1 MDKIEWLQRH
11 GYLRSLDGGPCA
23 SLKGLALLGSV
34 DIQRLRDVYTDGHLE
49 LDGVLLRDMR
59 RGANGNVAMCGTND
73 MVELLWR
80 LARRKEA
87 CRC

>member
-1 MDKIEWLQRH
+1 MDKIEWLKRH
-11 GYLRSLDGGPCA
+11 GYLRSVDGGSCV
-23 SLKGLALLGSV
+23 SLKGLALLGGV
-34 DIQRLRDVYTDGHLE
+34 DVQRLRDVYMDGQLE

-59 RGANGNVAMCGTND
+59 RGADGNAAKCGTND

>member
-1 MDKIEWLQRH
+1 MDKIHWLQRH
-11 GYLRSLDGGPCA
+11 GYLRSVDGGPCA
-23 SLKGLALLGSV
+23 SLKGLALLGSM
-34 DIQRLRDVYTDGHLE
+34 DIQRLRDVYTDGQLE

>member
-34 DIQRLRDVYTDGHLE
+34 DIQRLRDVYTDGQLE

>member
-1 MDKIEWLQRH
+1 MDKIHWLQRH
-11 GYLRSLDGGPCA
+11 GYLRSVDGGPCA

-34 DIQRLRDVYTDGHLE
+34 DIQRLRDVYTDGQLE

>member
-34 DIQRLRDVYTDGHLE
+34 DIQRLRDVYTDGQLE

-59 RGANGNVAMCGTND
+59 HGADGNVAKCGTND

-80 LARRKEA
+80 LAQRKES

>member
-11 GYLRSLDGGPCA
+11 EYLRSLDGGPCA

-34 DIQRLRDVYTDGHLE
+34 DIQRLRDVYTDGQLE

>member
-1 MDKIEWLQRH
+1 MDKIQWLKRH
-11 GYLRSLDGGPCA
+11 GYLRSVDGGPCV

-34 DIQRLRDVYTDGHLE
+34 DIQRLRDVYTDGQLE

>member
-1 MDKIEWLQRH
+1 MDKIEWLKRH
-11 GYLRSLDGGPCA
+11 RYLRSLDGGPCA

-34 DIQRLRDVYTDGHLE
+34 DIQRSRDVYTDGQLE

-59 RGANGNVAMCGTND
+59 RGADGNVAKCGTND

-80 LARRKEA
+80 LAQRKES
-87 CRC
+87 